1 MMRPRMRPTAL
12 LGATCALLLA
22 STAAAQ
28 EVDAE
33 RERRARQHYEAG
45 TAYFDTG
52 DYESALR
59 EFRQA
64 HAESPHGELLYN
76 VYLCQERIGNLREA
90 VEALEAFLETPNVPR
105 REILERR
112 LVYLRERAARGDT
125 RIAAEDAAEGRPAPV
140 DEVSPSTDPAASV
153 TQPPRASTSTSGGPS
168 PLAIAGF
175 AVAAAGLVTFGVAGG
190 ITLAEDARL
199 RDECAP
205 GCPPSEV
212 DTITASAIAADVGA
226 GVALLGAV
234 LGVIGLVIGGAET
247 PSAEGG
253 GVALRLRGLALEGAF

>member
-1 MMRPRMRPTAL
+1 MRPRMRPTAVL
-12 LGATCALLLA
+12 AATCALLLA

-28 EVDAE
+28 EVDAD

-59 EFRQA
+59 EFREA
-64 HAESPHGELLYN
+64 YAESPHAELLYN
-76 VYLCQERIGNLREA
+76 VYLCQERIGNLSEA

-112 LVYLRERAARGDT
+112 LVYLRERAARGET
-125 RIAAEDAAEGRPAPV
+125 RIAAEDAAEGRPTPVEEVPAPA
-140 DEVSPSTDPAASV
+140 EPATARPGPHPPSAS
-153 TQPPRASTSTSGGPS
+153 ASGGPP

-175 AVAAAGLVTFGVAGG
+175 VVAAAGLVTFGVGGG

-199 RDECAP
+199 REECAP

-212 DTITASAIAADVGA
+212 DTITASAITADVGA

-234 LGVIGLVIGGAET
+234 LGVIGLVVGGGESSGAA
-247 PSAEGG
+247 SG
-253 GVALRLRGLALEGAF
+253 GVALRLRGLAVEGSF